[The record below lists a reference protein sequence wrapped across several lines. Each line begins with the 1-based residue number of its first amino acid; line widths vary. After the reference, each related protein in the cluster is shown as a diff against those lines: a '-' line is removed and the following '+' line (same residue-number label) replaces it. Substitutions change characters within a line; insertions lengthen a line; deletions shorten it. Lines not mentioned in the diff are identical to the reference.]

1 MTKDPRIGKRVRLIQ
16 MKDEFTT
23 LQPGDEGTIDFI
35 DDAGTLH
42 VAWDEGSTLGLI
54 PEEDEWEWIDD

>member
-1 MTKDPRIGKRVRLIQ
+1 

-23 LQPGDEGTIDFI
+23 LQPGDKGTIDFI